1 MAAFPDLNF
10 SLCYTWRRWNEK
22 SELLL
27 GFVRITAITEAK
39 KDPVRGPGLLNT
51 QSAHMPLLG
60 PASVHVR
67 CEGVAEGPAA
77 FVAEGTG
84 RAGCSRVQ

>member
-10 SLCYTWRRWNEK
+10 LLCYTWRRWNEK

-27 GFVRITAITEAK
+27 GFVRVTAITEAK

-51 QSAHMPLLG
+51 HGHAKCPY
-60 PASVHVR
+60 
-67 CEGVAEGPAA
+67 A
-77 FVAEGTG
+77 FVGSSQCAC
-84 RAGCSRVQ
+84 AL